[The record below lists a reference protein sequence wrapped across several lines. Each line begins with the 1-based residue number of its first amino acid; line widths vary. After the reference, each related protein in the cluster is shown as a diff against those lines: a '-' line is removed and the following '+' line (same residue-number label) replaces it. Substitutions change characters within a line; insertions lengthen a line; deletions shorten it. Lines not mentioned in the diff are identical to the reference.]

1 MVRPAL
7 LSRHFVA
14 PKMYSHQASHVVA
27 SVTSFD
33 SLKRSTSIM
42 RQGPRSMLFSSSDR
56 DKKDGEG
63 LWGLAGD
70 YIKNLRWK
78 TAEEM
83 SSQLS
88 EDEKNRMMDKTKQE
102 QSKTD
107 SAGNLKAAGGRNQPS
122 VEELLAEAKAQE
134 AQRISAKYEEEWK
147 SREAEMERAV
157 RKKLETDLELQRR
170 QIAFEK
176 WQQDLA
182 REKQRETQPTPTVD
196 VLASASPKTFASKVL
211 GDHPIL
217 GPVVCDLGH
226 KRVHLSTVERLAA
239 LPVWEKQRFFRH
251 ERAKSMARD
260 KAKTLHTGLPGVIGI
275 FEVGPYDSCLQ
286 LPEASLASASLSL
299 FSILPRNKE
308 QGWQSINH

>member
-1 MVRPAL
+1 MVRSTPFSWQLIARTISPR
-7 LSRHFVA
+7 SRVITNIQR
-14 PKMYSHQASHVVA
+14 SSHVVA
-27 SVTSFD
+27 SATMVGSP
-33 SLKRSTSIM
+33 KRSTFM
-42 RQGPRSMLFSSSDR
+42 RQVPLSTFFSS
-56 DKKDGEG
+56 DKNSSEG
-63 LWGLAGD
+63 LLGLAGD

-78 TAEEM
+78 AAEEM
-83 SSQLS
+83 SSTLP
-88 EDEKNRMMDKTKQE
+88 DHEKNRMMDKTKQE

-134 AQRISAKYEEEWK
+134 AQRVSAKYEEEWK
-147 SREAEMERAV
+147 NREAEMEAAV

-176 WQQDLA
+176 WKQDIE
-182 REKQRETQPTPTVD
+182 REKQQLQNQTSQPPQV
-196 VLASASPKTFASKVL
+196 VAPGSPQASASQVL

-251 ERAKSMARD
+251 DRAKSMARD

-275 FEVGPYDSCLQ
+275 FEVG
-286 LPEASLASASLSL
+286 SL
-299 FSILPRNKE
+299 
-308 QGWQSINH
+308 